1 MIRALIHPETCANC
15 RPCPA
20 LETCEN
26 KAIFREEEAD
36 MPWVDF
42 YLCRG
47 CRDCGAVCLPK
58 AIEFISRP
66 CDGKPSKGW

>member
-1 MIRALIHPETCANC
+1 MIRALIQAETCANC
-15 RPCPA
+15 QPCPA
-20 LETCEN
+20 LQVCEN
-26 KAIFREEEAD
+26 KAIFREKESD
-36 MPWVDF
+36 KPWVDF

-47 CRDCGAVCLPK
+47 CMDCKVKCLPK